1 MSVCAGE
8 ASATA
13 EDRHRATHL
22 QREPAQDFRSVLNI
36 TNADTVPD
44 LKKTPKMAGTDT
56 NKLQL
61 EVYSANL
68 MSFVFSLWSKKF
80 FPFFWVKI
88 VKIWLL
94 LSATFFYA
102 QIFMLI
108 FYFPP
113 PPFPPVS
120 GL

>member
-68 MSFVFSLWSKKF
+68 MSFVFSLWSKTF

-94 LSATFFYA
+94 LSATFFM
-102 QIFMLI
+102 QKFLCLFLI
-108 FYFPP
+108 PP
-113 PPFPPVS
+113 PPPVS